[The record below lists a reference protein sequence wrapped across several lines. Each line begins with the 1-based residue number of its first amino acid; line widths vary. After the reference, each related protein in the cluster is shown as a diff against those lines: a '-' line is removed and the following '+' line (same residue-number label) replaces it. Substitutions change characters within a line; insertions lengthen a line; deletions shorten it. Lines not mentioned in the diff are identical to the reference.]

1 MQRGRFFR
9 PLLISALSLCLLLT
23 LTWLPGIFRPAAAF
37 AHAFVIG
44 SDPVDGSTINTP
56 PAVVRI
62 FFNEPIS
69 PSSVAHV
76 YFGID
81 NQVVDGN
88 RSIIASGN
96 PRELDTPLI
105 SPDRLEQ
112 GSYTVR
118 WTALDTTDGHA
129 THGVI
134 GFNVGHSSTGLP
146 GEVILGPSTSNILP
160 QLDLQGLLSIAWD
173 WLVMAALTLWIGIL
187 VMEGIILKGGKSEDG
202 RGNRRDGVEG
212 DMGEG
217 TTESSN
223 LNSTFFARI
232 RKQALPLQW
241 LCLAALFAGEIISII
256 LRATL
261 LTQAYN
267 NNGID
272 PATIRA
278 LLINTTY
285 GYLWLTRLV
294 LIGVAA
300 GFLWWRTH
308 ALVAHSTRVRN
319 SSSTRPRTQAR
330 RPDWRT
336 TSSQYSRLRQQVA
349 QMRESISEEEGQ
361 AEQESNAG
369 AKSPNA
375 RGTATDTSTYESNN
389 SHSIVGEELA
399 LSNSPAVPNSPAL
412 NPPALSP
419 SARSAPSLEQPYWQT
434 IAWLTLAG
442 LILLTLAL
450 SDDTA
455 QSAQAHL
462 SAVVLNWLFLAAQST
477 WFGGAAYLG
486 FVVLPLLPVIEP
498 DQHARWLV
506 ALLQRYTPL
515 VLGAI
520 PVLLVSG
527 LFLVETNLGNGQQFI
542 TDPYGRALLVK
553 IVFIMLMLL
562 LSIYVLFFLRPL
574 LHRQVILLPVVNAE
588 MPARRTR
595 QSALEQSE
603 RKLRRTMQSLSYL
616 GAGVLL
622 CAALM
627 SFFAP
632 PIVFPAI
639 NYAAGS
645 STSSTTSTTNT
656 QTKQAGNLTVS
667 LQVYPARVDYDNTVI
682 VTLND
687 RSGNPVTDAQVQI
700 SINMELMDMGTARA
714 TIQGGKATY
723 VATFGKDEA
732 FSMFG
737 LWDVLLKIQRPN
749 QAPAQVTFQVT
760 LQ

>member
-9 PLLISALSLCLLLT
+9 PLLISALSLCILLT
-23 LTWLPGIFRPAAAF
+23 LTWLPGIFRPPVAL

-69 PSSVAHV
+69 RASVAHV

-96 PRELDTPLI
+96 SRELDTPLI
-105 SPDRLEQ
+105 SPDQLPQ

-118 WTALDTTDGHA
+118 WTALDATDGHA

-160 QLDLQGLLSIAWD
+160 QLDLQGLLAIAWD
-173 WLVMAALTLWIGIL
+173 WLVMAALTFWIGIL
-187 VMEGIILKGGKSEDG
+187 VTEGVILKGGMSESG
-202 RGNRRDGVEG
+202 RGNRRDGVERER
-212 DMGEG
+212 GEG
-217 TTESSN
+217 TTESLN
-223 LNSTFFARI
+223 LSPTFFARI

-241 LCLAALFAGEIISII
+241 LCLAALFAGEIINLI

-272 PATIRA
+272 PTAMRD
-278 LLINTTY
+278 LLIDTNY
-285 GYLWLTRLV
+285 GYFWLARLV
-294 LIGVAA
+294 LIGVTA
-300 GFLWWRTH
+300 GFLWWTTH
-308 ALVAHSTRVRN
+308 TVGAHSTDVRN
-319 SSSTRPRTQAR
+319 SGSARPGIQAR
-330 RPDWRT
+330 RPGWRT

-349 QMRESISEEEGQ
+349 QMQETINEEQ
-361 AEQESNAG
+361 AEQEAITKRNIDEQENNAG
-369 AKSPNA
+369 TKSPNA
-375 RGTATDTSTYESNN
+375 SGTATGHLDEGRQGFGSDATAGES
-389 SHSIVGEELA
+389 SKAG
-399 LSNSPAVPNSPAL
+399 

-419 SARSAPSLEQPYWQT
+419 STEQSHWQT
-434 IAWLTLAG
+434 IVWLTLAG
-442 LILLTLAL
+442 LILLTFVL
-450 SDDTA
+450 SEDTT
-455 QSAQAHL
+455 QLAQAHI
-462 SAVVLNWLFLAAQST
+462 SAVVLNWLFLAAQSI

-486 FVVLPLLPVIEP
+486 FVLLPLLPVIEP
-498 DQHARWLV
+498 DHHARLLV
-506 ALLQRYTPL
+506 ALLRRYTPL

-527 LFLVETNLGNGQQFI
+527 LFLVETNLSNVQQFI

-553 IVFIMLMLL
+553 IVLIMLMLL
-562 LSIYVLFFLRPL
+562 LSIYVLFFLRPQ
-574 LHRQVILLPVVNAE
+574 LHRQIVLLPVVNAE

-622 CAALM
+622 CTALM

-645 STSSTTSTTNT
+645 STGSASSTTNT
-656 QTKQAGNLTVS
+656 QTKQVGNLTVR
-667 LQVYPARVDYDNTVI
+667 LQVIPARVDYDNTVI

-687 RSGNPVTDAQVQI
+687 SSGNPVTDAQLQI
-700 SINMELMDMGTARA
+700 STNMELMDMGTAHA

-723 VATFGKDEA
+723 VATFSKDEA

-737 LWDVLLKIQRPN
+737 LWDVVLKIQRPN
-749 QAPAQVTFQVT
+749 QAPMQVTFQVT

>member
-1 MQRGRFFR
+1 MRRGRFLR
-9 PLLISALSLCLLLT
+9 PLLISALSLCILLT
-23 LTWLPGIFRPAAAF
+23 LTWLPVISRPSVAL

-44 SDPVDGSTINTP
+44 SDPVDGSTINTS

-69 PSSVAHV
+69 PTSVAHV
-76 YFGID
+76 FFGID

-105 SPDRLEQ
+105 SPNQLPQ

-118 WTALDTTDGHA
+118 WSALDTTDGHA
-129 THGVI
+129 TQGVI

-160 QLDLQGLLSIAWD
+160 QLNLQGLLSIAWD
-173 WLVMAALTLWIGIL
+173 WLVMAALILWVGIL
-187 VMEGIILKGGKSEDG
+187 VMEGVILKGGKGEDG
-202 RGNRRDGVEG
+202 SGNRRDGEEG

-223 LNSTFFARI
+223 LNPTFFARF

-241 LCLAALFAGEIISII
+241 LCLAALFAGEIINLL

-300 GFLWWRTH
+300 GFLWWTTH
-308 ALVAHSTRVRN
+308 AVGSHSTRVRN
-319 SSSTRPRTQAR
+319 SSSRRPRTQAR

-336 TSSQYSRLRQQVA
+336 TSSQYSRLRRQVSE
-349 QMRESISEEEGQ
+349 MRESISEEEGQ
-361 AEQESNAG
+361 AEPEAITKRNA
-369 AKSPNA
+369 
-375 RGTATDTSTYESNN
+375 
-389 SHSIVGEELA
+389 V
-399 LSNSPAVPNSPAL
+399 
-412 NPPALSP
+412 
-419 SARSAPSLEQPYWQT
+419 EQPYWQT
-434 IAWLTLAG
+434 IVWLTLAG

-450 SDDTA
+450 SDDTT
-455 QSAQAHL
+455 QSAQAHI
-462 SAVVLNWLFLAAQST
+462 SAAVFNWLFLAAQCT

-486 FVVLPLLPVIEP
+486 FVLLPLLPVIEP
-498 DQHARWLV
+498 DHHARSLI
-506 ALLQRYTPL
+506 APLQRYTPL
-515 VLGAI
+515 VLSAI
-520 PVLLVSG
+520 AVLLVSG
-527 LFLVETNLGNGQQFI
+527 LFLVETNLGGVQQFI

-553 IVFIMLMLL
+553 IVLIMLMIL
-562 LSIYVLFFLRPL
+562 LSIYALFFLRPQ

-632 PIVFPAI
+632 PIAFPAT

-645 STSSTTSTTNT
+645 STSSTSSTTNT
-656 QTKQAGNLTVS
+656 QTKQAGNLSVS
-667 LQVYPARVDYDNTVI
+667 LQVSPSRVDYANTVI

-700 SINMELMDMGTARA
+700 SINMELMNMGTARA

-723 VATFGKDEA
+723 VATFSKDEA
-732 FSMFG
+732 FSMSG
-737 LWDVLLKIQRPN
+737 PWDIVLKIQRPN
-749 QAPAQVTFQVT
+749 QAPMQVTFQVV